1 MLAASREADSKPT
14 LLARRGHLN
23 EPGAFLGNVQL
34 SLIPGGDMRKATLG
48 LIAIGAL
55 LSASAAAQETVKIGL
70 VLPYSGQFADTA
82 AQMDNAIKLYMQ
94 MNGDSVA
101 GKKIQIVRRDTGGI
115 APDTAKRLAQE
126 LVVRENVDVLAGW
139 ILSPNA
145 LSAASI
151 SQDSKKLMV
160 VMNAAASI
168 LTTKSPYIV
177 RTSGTQSQLS
187 EPFGGWAAKNGAKT
201 LFTMVSD
208 FAPGHDAE
216 AALLQGYKAAGGQV
230 LASIRFPVAQ
240 PDFSVYVQRAKDAHP
255 DGIYVWI
262 PAGAQ
267 PAALGKSMVEH
278 GVNARN
284 TMVLSDGNL
293 TDDSALKSMGD
304 VALGF
309 ITVAHYDW
317 NHDSSLNKTFV
328 RAYADIS
335 GGRHPDVLSIGGWDG
350 MHLIYQALEKAGGKT
365 DGDSLINVV
374 KGMAWESPRGPIT
387 IDPETRDIIQDVYI
401 RRVEKVDGELRNV
414 EFDKIERVKD
424 PVKARMAR

>member
-1 MLAASREADSKPT
+1 MRRSAFAAIAV
-14 LLARRGHLN
+14 
-23 EPGAFLGNVQL
+23 GAFLTA
-34 SLIPGGDMRKATLG
+34 P
-48 LIAIGAL
+48 
-55 LSASAAAQETVKIGL
+55 AAAQDVIKIGL

-82 AQMDNAIKLYMQ
+82 AQMDNAIKLFLQ
-94 MNGDSVA
+94 KNGDTVA
-101 GKKIQIVRRDTGGI
+101 GKKVQILRRDTGGI
-115 APDTAKRLAQE
+115 APDIAKRFAQE
-126 LVVRENVDVLAGW
+126 LIVRDNVDILAGW

-145 LSAASI
+145 LSAAAVSE
-151 SQDSKKLMV
+151 DSKKLMV
-160 VMNAAASI
+160 VMNAAAAV

-177 RTSGTQSQLS
+177 RTSGTQPQLA
-187 EPFGGWAAKNGAKT
+187 EPFGNWAGRNGAKT

-208 FAPGHDAE
+208 FSPGHDAE
-216 AALLQGYKAAGGQV
+216 NAILEGYKQAGGRV
-230 LASIRFPVAQ
+230 LASVRFPVAQ
-240 PDFSVYVQRAKDAHP
+240 PDFSVYVQRAKDANP

-262 PAGAQ
+262 PAGTQ
-267 PAALGKSMVEH
+267 PAALGKAIAEH
-278 GVNARN
+278 GINVRK

-317 NHDSSLNKTFV
+317 NHNSALNKEFV
-328 RAYADIS
+328 RAYGEIS

-350 MHLIYQALEKAGGKT
+350 MNLIYEALKKTGGKT
-365 DGDSLINVV
+365 DGDSLINAV
-374 KGMAWESPRGPIT
+374 KSMAWESPRGPIA

-414 EFDKIERVKD
+414 EFDKIEKVKD